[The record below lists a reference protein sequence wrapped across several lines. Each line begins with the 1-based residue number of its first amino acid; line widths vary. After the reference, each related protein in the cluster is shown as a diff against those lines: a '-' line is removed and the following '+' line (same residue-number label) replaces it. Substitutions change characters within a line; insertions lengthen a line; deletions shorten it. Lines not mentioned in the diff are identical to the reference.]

1 MAANCKSFL
10 RFMWYY
16 PLIAIGLILFYA
28 YGAGSFEEPVS
39 LTIVSCALLL
49 FMTLVVFMFQTS
61 TQFQL
66 AIVFI
71 STRKAAFSGLLAV
84 QLLWWV
90 CLPAVVLLM
99 LWLLRGPEA
108 VTAFWRL
115 APLELPLLLV
125 VVAGSGLLGFA
136 TMLLRR
142 VGRIVAYVFF
152 VAAILGCFSLFMPV
166 LFSAADRGFGLPIGV
181 PLALCGGA
189 VACFVGEG
197 IIASRYCVKG

>member
-1 MAANCKSFL
+1 MVANCKSFL

-16 PLIAIGLILFYA
+16 PLIAVGLVLFYA
-28 YGAGSFEEPVS
+28 YGVGSFEEPAS
-39 LTIVSCALLL
+39 LAIVSCALLL
-49 FMTLVVFMFQTS
+49 FMSLVVFMFQTS

-66 AIVFI
+66 AIVYS
-71 STRKAAFSGLLAV
+71 STRKAAFGGLLAV

-108 VTAFWRL
+108 VTVFWWL

-125 VVAGSGLLGFA
+125 AVAGGGLLGFA

-142 VGRIVAYVFF
+142 VGRIVAYVLF
-152 VAAILGCFSLFMPV
+152 VAAILGCFCLFMPV
-166 LFSAADRGFGLPIGV
+166 LFFAEDRGVGLPIGV
-181 PLALCGGA
+181 PVVLCGGA
-189 VACFVGEG
+189 AACFVGEG
-197 IIASRYCVKG
+197 IVASRYCVKG